1 MNFDFQAMM
10 LLALIL
16 SGVIWA
22 VDALVFARQRSARL
36 PEGAIEPEERMPVLV
51 EYAKSFFPII
61 LVVLIIRSF
70 LIEPFRIPSGSML
83 PTLLVGD
90 FILVNKFSYG
100 VRLPLFGAKVVEVG
114 EPERGDVVVFRYP
127 RDPSVDYIKRI
138 VGLPGDHVHYENKTI
153 FINGERVPQ
162 KSLGVYTGVGQG
174 LQVTGASLR
183 EEHLGDV
190 DHQILIQTSRKLVEG
205 DFEVPEGRYFVMGDN
220 RDNSNDSRFW
230 GTVPEENLV
239 GKAFM
244 IWMHW
249 DKIKGGVTWGRIG
262 SSIK

>member
-16 SGVIWA
+16 SGVIWV
-22 VDALVFARQRSARL
+22 VDALVFARHRTARA
-36 PEGAIEPEERMPVLV
+36 PEGAIEPEERTPVLV

-70 LIEPFRIPSGSML
+70 LVEPFRIPSGSML

-100 VRLPLFGAKVVEVG
+100 VRLPLFGVKVIEVG

-162 KSLGVYTGVGQG
+162 KSLGVYTGMGQG

-183 EEHLGDV
+183 EEHLGEV
-190 DHQILIQTSRKLVEG
+190 NHQILIQTSRKLVEG
-205 DFEVPEGRYFVMGDN
+205 DFEVPKGRYFVMGDN

-230 GTVPEENLV
+230 GTVPEANLV
-239 GKAFM
+239 GRAFM
-244 IWMHW
+244 IWMNW
-249 DKIKGGVTWGRIG
+249 DKTKGGVTWGRLG
-262 SSIK
+262 SRIK

>member
-1 MNFDFQAMM
+1 MNFDFQAIM
-10 LLALIL
+10 LLALIM
-16 SGVIWA
+16 SGLIWGLD
-22 VDALVFARQRSARL
+22 VLVFSRQRAAGMV
-36 PEGAIEPEERMPVLV
+36 PGAIEPQEPTPVLV

-61 LVVLIIRSF
+61 LIVLIIRSF

-100 VRLPLFGAKVVEVG
+100 VRLPLFGSKVISVG
-114 EPERGDVVVFRYP
+114 EPKRGDVVVFRYP

-138 VGLPGDHVHYENKTI
+138 VGLPGDRVHYENKTI
-153 FINGERVPQ
+153 YINGERVPQ
-162 KSLGVYTGVGQG
+162 KSLGIYTGVGEG
-174 LQVTGASLR
+174 IEVTGASLR

-205 DFEVPEGRYFVMGDN
+205 DFEVPKGRYFVMGDN

-244 IWMHW
+244 IWMNW
-249 DKIKGGVTWGRIG
+249 DKSKGGVTWSRLGTG
-262 SSIK
+262 IK